1 MGDSFPPH
9 RLAAAVLTLAAA
21 ILAILA
27 GRTLF
32 RALSSSDVPSNPLLI
47 AVSGD
52 VNEPGYYLLEGP
64 AVTVGQAVEAAGGLR
79 GAPAIAIPPALT
91 ARPVGGGQ
99 AVRLTT
105 SGQGPAEVAIEPMP
119 AAPRLTLGEKLDV
132 NRASADELMLVPQM
146 KVDAAAAI
154 VNRRRQ
160 SCWRSLAELEKIPGV
175 GPKTVERW
183 QLYLTAVD
191 CSTGG
196 KDDHQ
201 P

>member
-1 MGDSFPPH
+1 
-9 RLAAAVLTLAAA
+9 
-21 ILAILA
+21 
-27 GRTLF
+27 
-32 RALSSSDVPSNPLLI
+32 
-47 AVSGD
+47 
-52 VNEPGYYLLEGP
+52 
-64 AVTVGQAVEAAGGLR
+64 
-79 GAPAIAIPPALT
+79 
-91 ARPVGGGQ
+91 
-99 AVRLTT
+99 
-105 SGQGPAEVAIEPMP
+105 MP

>member
-1 MGDSFPPH
+1 VGDSFPPH

-32 RALSSSDVPSNPLLI
+32 RALSSSDIPSNPLLI

-79 GAPAIAIPPALT
+79 GAPVGAIPPAVT
-91 ARPVGGGQ
+91 GRPVGGGQ

-105 SGQGPAEVAIEPMP
+105 SGQGPVEVAIEPMP
-119 AAPRLTLGEKLDV
+119 AAARLTLGEKLDV

-146 KVDAAAAI
+146 KVDAATAI

>member
-1 MGDSFPPH
+1 MGDSFPPY

-47 AVSGD
+47 AVSSD

-99 AVRLTT
+99 EVRITT
-105 SGQGPAEVAIEPMP
+105 SGQAPAEVAIEPMP
-119 AAPRLTLGEKLDV
+119 AAARLTLGEKLDV